1 MNDAAAE
8 NITAAALSGTDTE
21 REPMQVITAETAG
34 FCFGVER
41 AVSLVWDLL
50 KSGRQPLYT
59 YGPIIHNET
68 VVGELEEAGV
78 RILNSLD
85 ELEQAEPGTVVIR
98 SHGVTRAEQERME
111 QLGHSVADATCPFV
125 KKIHRLVQESE
136 ERGEQVIIV
145 GDPAHPEVQGIRGW
159 CRDEPLIIADET
171 DIITNTA
178 EKRYFAVSQTTFNLQ
193 KFEKIVA
200 KLKKS
205 GYDISVVNTICNATQ
220 RRQSEAEAIA
230 AKVDAMIVIGGSQS
244 SNTRKLCEICRA
256 NCAKTYYIQSANDLG
271 NLGFTPVRSVGITAG
286 ASTPKKIIE
295 EVQSYVRS
303 KL

>member
-1 MNDAAAE
+1 MK
-8 NITAAALSGTDTE
+8 
-21 REPMQVITAETAG
+21 VITAGTAG

-50 KSGRQPLYT
+50 KSGRKPLYT

-68 VVGELEEAGV
+68 VVGELEQAGV
-78 RILNSLD
+78 RILHD
-85 ELEQAEPGTVVIR
+85 REELAEAEPGTVVIR
-98 SHGVTRAEQERME
+98 SHGVTREEQELME
-111 QLGHSVADATCPFV
+111 SLGHSVADATCPFV
-125 KKIHRLVQESE
+125 KKIHRLVQEAE
-136 ERGEQVIIV
+136 ERGERVIIA
-145 GDPAHPEVQGIRGW
+145 GDPAHPEVRGIRGW
-159 CRDEPLIIADET
+159 CRRDPLVIADEEE
-171 DIITNTA
+171 IVSNTA
-178 EKRYFAVSQTTFNLQ
+178 ENEYFVVSQTTFNLK

-230 AKVDAMIVIGGSQS
+230 SSVDAMIVIGGSQS

-256 NCAKTYYIQSANDLG
+256 NCAKTYYIQSADDLS

-295 EVQSYVRS
+295 EVQSYVRN

>member
-1 MNDAAAE
+1 MKDSS
-8 NITAAALSGTDTE
+8 I
-21 REPMQVITAETAG
+21 RVITAETAG

-41 AVSLVWDLL
+41 AVNLVYEQIA
-50 KSGRQPLYT
+50 SGKKPLYT

-68 VVGELEEAGV
+68 VVGELEEKGV
-78 RILNSLD
+78 RILNGPAD
-85 ELEQAEPGTVVIR
+85 LEKAEPGTVVIR
-98 SHGVTRAEQERME
+98 SHGTTRAEQERME
-111 QLGHSVADATCPFV
+111 ALGFAVADATCPFV
-125 KKIHRLVQESE
+125 KKIHRLVQEAE
-136 ERGEQVIIV
+136 EQGKRVIII
-145 GDPAHPEVQGIRGW
+145 GDPAHPEVRGIRGW
-159 CRDEPLIIADET
+159 CRSEPLIFAEEGDVFP
-171 DIITNTA
+171 NTA
-178 EKRYFAVSQTTFNLQ
+178 ENEYFAVSQTTFNLK

-230 AKVDAMIVIGGSQS
+230 SQVDAMIVIGGSQS

-256 NCAKTYYIQSANDLG
+256 NCAKTYYIQSAADLG

-295 EVQSYVRS
+295 EVQSYVRN

>member
-1 MNDAAAE
+1 MAE
-8 NITAAALSGTDTE
+8 K
-21 REPMQVITAETAG
+21 REMQVITAQTAG

-50 KSGRQPLYT
+50 KSGKRPLYT

-78 RILNSLD
+78 RILHDLN
-85 ELEQAEPGTVVIR
+85 ELEQAAPGTVVIR

-125 KKIHRLVQESE
+125 KKIHLLAQEAE
-136 ERGEQVIIV
+136 EAGKRVIII
-145 GDPAHPEVQGIRGW
+145 GDPGHPEVQGIRGW
-159 CRDEPLIIADET
+159 CSKPPLIIADEG
-171 DIITNTA
+171 DVFPDTA
-178 EKRYFAVSQTTFNLQ
+178 ENEYFVVSQTTFNLK

-200 KLKKS
+200 KLKNS

-230 AKVDAMIVIGGSQS
+230 SQVDAMIVIGGSQS

-256 NCAKTYYIQSANDLG
+256 NCVKTYYIQSADDLS

-295 EVQSYVRS
+295 EVQSYVRN

>member
-1 MNDAAAE
+1 M
-8 NITAAALSGTDTE
+8 
-21 REPMQVITAETAG
+21 
-34 FCFGVER
+34 
-41 AVSLVWDLL
+41 VWELL
-50 KSGRQPLYT
+50 KNGRKPLYT

-68 VVGELEEAGV
+68 VVGELEDAGV
-78 RILNSLD
+78 RILNDLS

-98 SHGVTRAEQERME
+98 SHGTTRAEQERME
-111 QLGHSVADATCPFV
+111 ALGFAVADATCPFV
-125 KKIHRLVQESE
+125 KKIHLLVQEAE
-136 ERGEQVIIV
+136 ARGQRVIII
-145 GDPAHPEVQGIRGW
+145 GDPSHPEVQGIRGW
-159 CRDEPLIIADET
+159 CRHEPLIIADEEEIVP
-171 DIITNTA
+171 DIA
-178 EKRYFAVSQTTFNLQ
+178 KSEYFAVSQTTFNLK

-205 GYDISVVNTICNATQ
+205 GYNISVVNTICNATQ

-230 AKVDAMIVIGGSQS
+230 SQVDAMIVIGGSQS

-256 NCAKTYYIQSANDLG
+256 NCVKTYYIRSAQDLS

-295 EVQSYVRS
+295 EVQSYVRN